1 VVKGVDDECS
11 DRELEDVKVVV
22 KQVAMVEEVVEKR
35 VVVMEKE
42 ENEEE
47 KVVSLIVVVVETQW
61 EESHERETRSRKSID
76 S

>member
-61 EESHERETRSRKSID
+61 EESQMKEKPGQESQ
-76 S
+76 